1 MCNLRHIL
9 HRENERVG
17 GGGSGGERNGIYI
30 ATCIVLPNRFKDKY
44 QKGKKIMLHFSK
56 ILLVKFVVHALSS
69 TKSLLKCR
77 ELHCETIIAVHGK
90 TYSAKNN

>member
-17 GGGSGGERNGIYI
+17 GGGGGERNGIYI

-90 TYSAKNN
+90 TYFAKNN

>member
-1 MCNLRHIL
+1 MRGL
-9 HRENERVG
+9 G
-17 GGGSGGERNGIYI
+17 GGWGGEEWY

-90 TYSAKNN
+90 TYPAKNN